1 MKHALLLLILALFG
15 YAAWHAAT
23 RKTRKAAVSV
33 AARHGWRIALI
44 FAVIFTLLLLA
55 ASINAPSII

>member
-1 MKHALLLLILALFG
+1 MKHALLLLILALLG
-15 YAAWHAAT
+15 YAAWHVST
-23 RKTRKAAVSV
+23 RKTRKTAV
-33 AARHGWRIALI
+33 AMTAKHGWRIALI